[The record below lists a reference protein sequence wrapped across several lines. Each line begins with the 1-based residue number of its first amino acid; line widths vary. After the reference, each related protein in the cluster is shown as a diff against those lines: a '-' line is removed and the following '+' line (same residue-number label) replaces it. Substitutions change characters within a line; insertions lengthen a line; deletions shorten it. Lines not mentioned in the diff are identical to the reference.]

1 MVPTPEEYGIHPM
14 YPDEY
19 GSIYPEKNYGST
31 SEEFHENFKSSPPNN
46 SIYIFFLTLPLKKF
60 LGFCYLPLKN
70 SICFQQGAEGMDIKI
85 TIMPNDSTVMINS
98 TLEIDLRLDYQT
110 QGHLSPY
117 H

>member
-1 MVPTPEEYGIHPM
+1 MESIRCTQMSMAQSTPKKIMVLPLKNFMKILNLHPQTN
-14 YPDEY
+14 P
-19 GSIYPEKNYGST
+19 
-31 SEEFHENFKSSPPNN
+31 
-46 SIYIFFLTLPLKKF
+46 YIVFFLTLPLKKF

-110 QGHLSPY
+110 QGHLSP
-117 H
+117 HH

>member
-19 GSIYPEKNYGST
+19 GSIYPEKIMVLPLK
-31 SEEFHENFKSSPPNN
+31 NFMKILNLHPQTIP
-46 SIYIFFLTLPLKKF
+46 YIVFFFLTLSLKKF

-98 TLEIDLRLDYQT
+98 TLEIDLRLDY
-110 QGHLSPY
+110 
-117 H
+117 